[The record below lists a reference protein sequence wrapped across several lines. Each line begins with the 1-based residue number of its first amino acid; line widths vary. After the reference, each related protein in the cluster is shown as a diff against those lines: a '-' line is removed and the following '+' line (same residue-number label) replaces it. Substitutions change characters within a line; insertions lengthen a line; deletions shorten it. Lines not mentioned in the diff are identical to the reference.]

1 METFYLYIV
10 PRVANVK
17 FFVYCAYAPEKV
29 VLRIIP
35 ARAGWS
41 VFVYNEVKMRKKTEM
56 TAPDLASTAISSGVG
71 GDNRGEIVMYQPEGE
86 MRLEVRV
93 ENETVWLTQAQMV
106 KLFDK
111 DQSVIARHIK
121 NVFKEGELPQE
132 SNMQILHN
140 TLSKF
145 KPTTIYS
152 LDVIISV
159 GYRVKSFR
167 GTQFRQWANQVL
179 KGYILKGYAVN
190 QRKIAT
196 DLQIADC
203 LHEQRQLI
211 ESQGAEIAD
220 VRKSV
225 VEQNSRLSAVEQRID
240 FFVNAAQSP
249 TGGILA
255 TGTRFDGL
263 VLIADLV
270 KSAKLSVAF
279 IDPFAT
285 IEVLKFAAMR
295 AKGVQAAIYSAHI
308 TPEFKAAADLH
319 KKQYPGLDLKTMRT
333 IHDRFLLVDDKVYHF
348 GASFK
353 DMGNEMTAFS
363 VLDFVTPAEVIEKIQ
378 ESMKGR

>member
-1 METFYLYIV
+1 MT
-10 PRVANVK
+10 
-17 FFVYCAYAPEKV
+17 
-29 VLRIIP
+29 
-35 ARAGWS
+35 
-41 VFVYNEVKMRKKTEM
+41 KKTEM
-56 TAPDLASTAISSGVG
+56 STPEPVG
-71 GDNRGEIVMYQPEGE
+71 GDNRGEIVLYQPEGE
-86 MRLEVRV
+86 VRLEVRV
-93 ENETVWLTQAQMV
+93 ENETVWLNRQQLAM
-106 KLFDK
+106 LFNRDIK
-111 DQSVIARHIK
+111 TIGKHITNALKEECQNSVVAKFATTADDGKKYQVEHYDLDI
-121 NVFKEGELPQE
+121 
-132 SNMQILHN
+132 IL
-140 TLSKF
+140 
-145 KPTTIYS
+145 
-152 LDVIISV
+152 SV
-159 GYRVKSFR
+159 GYRVKSAN
-167 GTQFRQWANQVL
+167 GIKFRQWANHVL
-179 KGYILKGYAVN
+179 KDYMLKGYAVN

-196 DLQIADC
+196 DLQIVDR

-220 VRKSV
+220 VRKSIA
-225 VEQNSRLSAVEQRID
+225 EQDSRLSAVEQRID
-240 FFVNAAQSP
+240 FFVNAAQAP

-270 KSAKLSVAF
+270 KSAKRSVAF

-295 AKGVQAAIYSAHI
+295 AKGVQAVVYSARI

-353 DMGNEMTAFS
+353 DIGNEMTAFS